1 MVIDGRLF
9 YNVFRTSCE
18 IRVFEVAPYH
28 LRCCGVC
35 VFSFFDYVL
44 SLLASNVRIVA
55 ERAGTPYGSTGV
67 HHDNHWWVDCK
78 IGQPRSKL
86 GGGGSHWQTHFG
98 KVPGSV
104 KMKILSRGHHEQQP
118 VRRMFFASHE
128 EKNISVKGGE
138 IKDSASTILASVMV
152 KRVLLRSPGQRR
164 TQPLY
169 EQTVEDVYGER
180 RITMSS
186 LSSRL
191 TWDLP
196 TKHPC
201 KVERGDW
208 SADHHGQGHDGS
220 NGTVDG
226 CDWWGDVWCH
236 RSKTSIDT
244 HSLELSLNCTLV
256 DNKVVIKII
265 YNDEVQRWDT
275 SQTGCSDILTR
286 GSEWKHRLHLFNI
299 FFCTHFSDIF
309 TIRFESGAPCEDEA
323 KRRLWRKAL
332 RWRTRG
338 RVWWRVTRGWANL
351 FKFGEYRWKE
361 RSGNSFGN
369 SWWFASGSEIG

>member
-1 MVIDGRLF
+1 MWNQSFWRCPLPFEVLWGLCFFFLWLCVVSPRVQRAHRSGARGYSIRIHGSTSWQPLMSWLQDWAISKQVRRRESLTDALWESARISQ
-9 YNVFRTSCE
+9 NEDPEPRTS
-18 IRVFEVAPYH
+18 
-28 LRCCGVC
+28 
-35 VFSFFDYVL
+35 
-44 SLLASNVRIVA
+44 
-55 ERAGTPYGSTGV
+55 RAATGSKDV
-67 HHDNHWWVDCK
+67 
-78 IGQPRSKL
+78 
-86 GGGGSHWQTHFG
+86 
-98 KVPGSV
+98 
-104 KMKILSRGHHEQQP
+104 
-118 VRRMFFASHE
+118 FASHE

-256 DNKVVIKII
+256 DNKAVIKII

-275 SQTGCSDILTR
+275 SQ
-286 GSEWKHRLHLFNI
+286 
-299 FFCTHFSDIF
+299 
-309 TIRFESGAPCEDEA
+309 
-323 KRRLWRKAL
+323 
-332 RWRTRG
+332 
-338 RVWWRVTRGWANL
+338 
-351 FKFGEYRWKE
+351 
-361 RSGNSFGN
+361 
-369 SWWFASGSEIG
+369 